1 MSYHYSP
8 QYTALY
14 LRRESFARYSSCNW
28 GFRPDG
34 SQDFSLALW
43 FWPDNP
49 NARLLDG
56 MDALSLDLMDD
67 RLVLSLI
74 HI

>member
-43 FWPDNP
+43 F
-49 NARLLDG
+49 
-56 MDALSLDLMDD
+56 
-67 RLVLSLI
+67 
-74 HI
+74 